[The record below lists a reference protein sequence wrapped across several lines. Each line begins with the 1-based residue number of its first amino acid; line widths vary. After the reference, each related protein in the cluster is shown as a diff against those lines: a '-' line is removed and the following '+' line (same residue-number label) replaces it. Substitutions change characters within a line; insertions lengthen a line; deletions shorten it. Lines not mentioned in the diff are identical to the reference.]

1 MNAIVHDVDAQ
12 LYRGD
17 TMTQPSTLDA
27 SGQLRRF
34 DLVTT
39 DPRWNQPFPE
49 KVYRNDQFDRFTAGI
64 PPPEKADWGWVQ
76 HMLASLAPQGRL
88 VIVFDTGAA
97 SRGSGSDGRDREHR
111 IRKIMVEKDL
121 VEATILL
128 PQNLFY
134 KNAAPGLIVVLNRA
148 KRHPRELLA
157 VDASDMFIKGR
168 PKNSLGHDH
177 IERIVQLYREWRA
190 ETGVSAVVTTQQ
202 VAENDYNLSPA
213 RYVAAVSNDDA
224 MTLEEAAAR
233 LREAEVEKAE
243 AERELWKVLAELGVE

>member
-1 MNAIVHDVDAQ
+1 M
-12 LYRGD
+12 
-17 TMTQPSTLDA
+17 
-27 SGQLRRF
+27 
-34 DLVTT
+34 
-39 DPRWNQPFPE
+39 
-49 KVYRNDQFDRFTAGI
+49 
-64 PPPEKADWGWVQ
+64 
-76 HMLASLAPQGRL
+76 
-88 VIVFDTGAA
+88 IVFDTGAA